1 VSAVVVDNNYR
12 CRKSKYSVKHHT
24 TPFPAFHFS
33 PIVMSGGRSFTLAS
47 RPSKLAVVQ
56 TESVLTALQRKHV
69 DIDFKTR
76 YISSAGD
83 KNQTDA
89 LYLMGGKSVWTEEL
103 EAALLDASVDLVVH
117 SLKDVPTTL
126 PAGMEIGAI
135 LEREDPVDGLV
146 VKDGLPFRS
155 LDDLPDG
162 SVIGTSSLRRV
173 AQVKRSYPR
182 LKFIDVRGNI
192 DTRLRKLDDPNGPYT
207 AIILAKAGM
216 LRMAMGSRLTSD
228 LAPPTLYHAVGQ
240 GALAVEV
247 RSSDSG
253 TRELC
258 KSLTHRETSWKC
270 SAERAM
276 LRELEGGCSVP
287 VGVHSSLVE
296 GEDGVDILTLL
307 GCVTSVDGAV
317 HVQELLE
324 ESVSSLLEA
333 EKVGEKLAKALLQNG
348 AGSILEGIKKLKETR

>member
-1 VSAVVVDNNYR
+1 
-12 CRKSKYSVKHHT
+12 
-24 TPFPAFHFS
+24 
-33 PIVMSGGRSFTLAS
+33 MSGGRSFTLAS

-56 TESVLTALQRKHV
+56 TESVLTALRGKHV
-69 DIDFKTR
+69 DMNFKTR

-103 EAALLDASVDLVVH
+103 EAALLDGSVDLVIH

-146 VKDGLPFRS
+146 VKNGLPFKL

-173 AQVKRSYPR
+173 AQLRRSYPR

-216 LRMAMGSRLTSD
+216 LRMAVDSRLTSD
-228 LAPPTLYHAVGQ
+228 LAPPILYHAVGQ
-240 GALAVEV
+240 GALAVEI
-247 RSSDSG
+247 RSSDSSA
-253 TRELC
+253 RELC
-258 KSLTHRETSWKC
+258 KSLTHRETLWKC

-287 VGVHSSLVE
+287 VGVHSSLV
-296 GEDGVDILTLL
+296 GGVDGVDVLTLV
-307 GCVTSVDGAV
+307 GCVTSVDGV
-317 HVQELLE
+317 IHVQEVLE
-324 ESVSSLLEA
+324 ERVSSLLEA
-333 EKVGEKLAKALLQNG
+333 EKVGKKLAKALLQNG
-348 AGSILEGIKKLKETR
+348 ASSVLEGIKKLKETL

>member
-1 VSAVVVDNNYR
+1 
-12 CRKSKYSVKHHT
+12 
-24 TPFPAFHFS
+24 
-33 PIVMSGGRSFTLAS
+33 MSGGRTFTLAS

-56 TESVLTALQRKHV
+56 TELVLTALQNQHPH
-69 DIDFKTR
+69 IDLKTR

-103 EAALLDASVDLVVH
+103 EAALIDGSVDLVVH

-146 VKDGLPFRS
+146 MKDSLPFKT
-155 LDDLPDG
+155 LGDLPDG

-173 AQVKRSYPR
+173 AQLRRAHPR
-182 LKFIDVRGNI
+182 LKYIDVRGNI
-192 DTRLRKLDDPNGPYT
+192 DTRLRKLDDPHGPYT

-216 LRMAMGSRLTSD
+216 LRMTMESRLTSD
-228 LAPPTLYHAVGQ
+228 LSPPILYHAVGQ
-240 GALAVEV
+240 GALAVEI
-247 RSSDSG
+247 RSSDSDA
-253 TRELC
+253 RELC
-258 KSLTHRETSWKC
+258 KSLSHRETLWKC

-287 VGVHSSLVE
+287 VGVQSELVE
-296 GEDGVDILTLL
+296 GEDGVDVLTLV
-307 GCVTSVDGAV
+307 GCVTSVDGVA
-317 HVQELLE
+317 HVQEMLE
-324 ESVSSLLEA
+324 ERVSSLSEA
-333 EKVGEKLAKALLQNG
+333 EEIGKKLAKALLENG
-348 AGSILEGIKKLKETR
+348 ASSILEGIKKLKDTR

>member
-1 VSAVVVDNNYR
+1 MSASR
-12 CRKSKYSVKHHT
+12 T
-24 TPFPAFHFS
+24 
-33 PIVMSGGRSFTLAS
+33 FTLAS

-56 TESVLTALQRKHV
+56 TESVLAALQGKHA
-69 DIDFKTR
+69 DIDLKTR

-103 EAALLDASVDLVVH
+103 EAALLDGSVDLVVH

-135 LEREDPVDGLV
+135 VEREDPADGLV
-146 VKDGLPFRS
+146 VKIGLPFKTV
-155 LDDLPDG
+155 DELPDG

-173 AQVKRSYPR
+173 AQLRRSHPN
-182 LKFIDVRGNI
+182 LKYIDVRGNI

-216 LRMAMGSRLTSD
+216 LRMAMESRLTSD
-228 LAPPTLYHAVGQ
+228 LAPPILYHAVGQ
-240 GALAVEV
+240 GALAVEI
-247 RSSDSG
+247 RSSDSEA
-253 TRELC
+253 RELC
-258 KSLTHRETSWKC
+258 KTLTHRETLWKC

-287 VGVHSSLVE
+287 VGVHSSLVY
-296 GEDGVDILTLL
+296 GGDHGDVLTLV
-307 GCVTSVDGAV
+307 GCVTSVDGAM
-317 HVQELLE
+317 HVQEMLE
-324 ESVSSLLEA
+324 DRVSSLSEA
-333 EKVGEKLAKALLQNG
+333 ENVGERLAQALLQNG
-348 AGSILEGIKKLKETR
+348 ASSILEGIKKLKTTQ